1 MTGEG
6 LKDAILVI
14 LGNIFIIILA
24 VRAVSYYAKREWGD
38 LITHVA
44 AGILIAAI
52 IYFPDQV
59 VSLLKSL
66 WSAFA
71 G

>member
-6 LKDAILVI
+6 LKDAILII
-14 LGNIFIIILA
+14 LGNLFIIILA
-24 VRAVSYYAKREWGD
+24 ARAVGYYAKREWGE

-44 AGILIAAI
+44 AGVVIAAI
-52 IYFPDQV
+52 IYFPDEV

>member
-6 LKDAILVI
+6 LQELVLSI
-14 LGNIFIIILA
+14 LGTFFIIILA
-24 VRAVSYYAKREWGD
+24 ARAVGYYAKREWGE
-38 LITHVA
+38 LITHLVA
-44 AGILIAAI
+44 GVVIAAI

-59 VSLLKSL
+59 VGLLKSL

>member
-1 MTGEG
+1 MTGDG
-6 LKDAILVI
+6 LKDNVLII

-24 VRAVSYYAKREWGD
+24 ARAVGYYAKREWGE
-38 LITHVA
+38 LVTHLV

-59 VSLLKSL
+59 VGMLKSM
-66 WSAFA
+66 WNAFA